1 MRAPPEAASG
11 DDDATKQ
18 KRELWKTWWF
28 EARNAGAL
36 DVLAKMPDAKIDAKT
51 SSRIDPRAKQAWV
64 PGGYT
69 AVTLAAQRNDAESI
83 ALLASLGA
91 DLDARDDNGAAP
103 LHHAAYEN
111 AVNAID
117 ALLDGGCDPNI
128 KDDRDGSTAVILAAY
143 GMRRAALNALIDRHP
158 AVDLTLRDVGNATVA
173 GHCAQRRL
181 CEELTKILKLCGP
194 GGASQ
199 LRRGQKDY
207 LAKKKQL
214 TGQLEVLTDEQ
225 LREVARSWRARAKD
239 DEDKKAII
247 VKLLQ
252 AIP

>member
-1 MRAPPEAASG
+1 MRAPPEAAAG
-11 DDDATKQ
+11 DDGATKQ

-51 SSRIDPRAKQAWV
+51 SSRIDPRAKQALV

-111 AVNAID
+111 AVNAIE

-143 GMRRAALNALIDRHP
+143 GMRRAALNGLI
-158 AVDLTLRDVGNATVA
+158 AVSYTHLTLPTICSV
-173 GHCAQRRL
+173 
-181 CEELTKILKLCGP
+181 
-194 GGASQ
+194 
-199 LRRGQKDY
+199 
-207 LAKKKQL
+207 
-214 TGQLEVLTDEQ
+214 
-225 LREVARSWRARAKD
+225 
-239 DEDKKAII
+239 
-247 VKLLQ
+247 
-252 AIP
+252 